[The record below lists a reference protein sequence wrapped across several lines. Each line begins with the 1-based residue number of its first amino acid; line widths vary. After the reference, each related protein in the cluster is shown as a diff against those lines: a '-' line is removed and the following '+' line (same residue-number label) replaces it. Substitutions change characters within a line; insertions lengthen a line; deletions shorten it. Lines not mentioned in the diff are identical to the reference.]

1 MKKYV
6 KVSLSAFLALVLMLG
21 MALTVSASMS
31 KIVELTGVTDKNGKQ
46 LEYRTEEVPAEIR
59 LTEIIAAPK
68 IEGKEEGDIEVIW
81 QQDVL
86 VDSTPATLAFTCNGT
101 DGKTIYAFHYD
112 AEKKDWEL
120 IDSAKGPKVEFTFDK
135 LSPVGLVVEKETTP
149 ATGDR
154 NYNQMLLWGGLM
166 VAAAAGIAGLV
177 AYEKKHQA

>member
-1 MKKYV
+1 MKKFV
-6 KVSLSAFLALVLMLG
+6 KVSLSAVLVLVLALG

-31 KIVELTGVTDKNGKQ
+31 KVVELTSVTDKDGKQ
-46 LEYRTEEVPAEIR
+46 QEYRTAEVPADAR
-59 LTEIIAAPK
+59 LTEKIAAPK
-68 IEGKEEGDIEVIW
+68 IEGKEEGDIQVIW
-81 QQDVL
+81 QQDVT
-86 VDSTPATLAFTCNGT
+86 VATTPATLAFTCNGT
-101 DGKTIYAFHYD
+101 DGRTIYAFHYD
-112 AEKKDWEL
+112 AQKKDWDL
-120 IDSAKGPKVEFTFDK
+120 IDSKKGPKVEFTFEE